1 MSESPAD
8 RGPAHPA
15 DSDAAAAYAGTYA
28 DTYADQPGPGALR
41 IPTPWLGLMAGPLS
55 FGIAGPALVLD
66 DIARDL
72 STTTGTV
79 TWGVTAFGWG
89 IAVGTPLMTGLL
101 RHRGAR
107 AALGACGALVLLG
120 ALLVLTVPVLPA
132 VITGCA
138 LQALGT
144 AGLTSIAMSLTDSA
158 RSMGFVTASLAV
170 VGSTAPLAG
179 SLVNDALN
187 WQATLALPALSLIG
201 LLVVIGRVS
210 TRSASTA
217 AFDGLGA
224 VLLTAVVTA
233 LVFVP
238 HHPPVAGL
246 LSVLTIGALVWHL
259 RRRPQGFVPAVVV
272 RSPVFLI
279 SSVLAFLLAAINFG
293 LMFAVPDALA
303 DHTTWSSGEIGV
315 AMVWPLVLGGAL
327 SWVVVALSAKVG
339 RQPVVITL
347 VALSVAGVVLASV
360 SVVAVLLLVAQALA
374 SIAAASGQGVFAVH
388 STKAV
393 PDEERPA
400 AIGLFNLCY
409 LLGAAFGPAVV
420 SLL

>member
-1 MSESPAD
+1 M
-8 RGPAHPA
+8 
-15 DSDAAAAYAGTYA
+15 
-28 DTYADQPGPGALR
+28 
-41 IPTPWLGLMAGPLS
+41 
-55 FGIAGPALVLD
+55 
-66 DIARDL
+66 
-72 STTTGTV
+72 
-79 TWGVTAFGWG
+79 TAFGWG
-89 IAVGTPLMTGLL
+89 IAVGTPLMAGLL

-107 AALGACGALVLLG
+107 AALGTCGTLVLLG

-179 SLVNDALN
+179 SLVNDALT

-201 LLVVIGRVS
+201 LLVVIGRISAPPRPPPS
-210 TRSASTA
+210 TGSARSCSPPWSRLWSSSRTTRRSPGSSPYWRSPRSCGICGAGRRGSYQA
-217 AFDGLGA
+217 A
-224 VLLTAVVTA
+224 
-233 LVFVP
+233 
-238 HHPPVAGL
+238 
-246 LSVLTIGALVWHL
+246 
-259 RRRPQGFVPAVVV
+259 VV

-279 SSVLAFLLAAINFG
+279 SSALAFLLAAVNFG
-293 LMFAVPDALA
+293 LMYAVPDALA
-303 DHTTWSSGEIGV
+303 DRAWSSGGIGV

-339 RQPVVITL
+339 RRPVVIAL

-360 SVVAVLLLVAQALA
+360 SAVAVLLMSHRLSRSRPPPDRA
-374 SIAAASGQGVFAVH
+374 SSR
-388 STKAV
+388 STPA
-393 PDEERPA
+393 RPCPTRNDRG
-400 AIGLFNLCY
+400 IGLFNLCY

-420 SLL
+420 SLLQDL

>member
-1 MSESPAD
+1 MS
-8 RGPAHPA
+8 
-15 DSDAAAAYAGTYA
+15 DSLA
-28 DTYADQPGPGALR
+28 GPGTARPEGADPAPDTPR
-41 IPTPWLGLMAGPLS
+41 IPTYWLGLMAGPLS
-55 FGIAGPALVLD
+55 FGIAAPALVLD

-107 AALGACGALVLLG
+107 AALSACGALVLLG

-132 VITGCA
+132 VIIGCA

-144 AGLTSIAMSLTDSA
+144 AGLTSIAMSLTRTA
-158 RSMGFVTASLAV
+158 RSMGFITATLAV
-170 VGSTAPLAG
+170 VGSTGPLVG
-179 SLVNDALN
+179 SLVNDAIN
-187 WQATLALPALSLIG
+187 WQAVLALPALSLIG

-210 TRSASTA
+210 TRPTSTA

-224 VLLTAVVTA
+224 ALLTAVVTA

-238 HHPPVAGL
+238 HYPAVAGV
-246 LSVLTIGALVWHL
+246 LSVLTIAALVWHL

-279 SSVLAFLLAAINFG
+279 SSALALVLAAVNFG
-293 LMFAVPDALA
+293 LMFAVADALL
-303 DHTTWSSGEIGV
+303 DHTSWSSGKIGV
-315 AMVWPLVLGGAL
+315 AMVWPMLLGGAL
-327 SWVVVALSAKVG
+327 SWGVVALSAKVG

-347 VALSVAGVVLASV
+347 VALSAVGVVLASV
-360 SVVAVLLLVAQALA
+360 STVAVLLLLAQALT
-374 SIAAASGQGVFAVH
+374 SIAASSGQGVFAVH
-388 STKAV
+388 SAKAV
-393 PDEERPA
+393 PDEERPH

-409 LLGAAFGPAVV
+409 LLGVAFGPAIV

>member
-1 MSESPAD
+1 MSESLAGAGAARPAE
-8 RGPAHPA
+8 
-15 DSDAAAAYAGTYA
+15 AA
-28 DTYADQPGPGALR
+28 PPGAGAPR
-41 IPTPWLGLMAGPLS
+41 IPAYWLGLMAGPLS

-107 AALGACGALVLLG
+107 AALSACGALVLVG
-120 ALLVLTVPVLPA
+120 ALLVLTVPLLPA
-132 VITGCA
+132 VIIGCA

-144 AGLTSIAMSLTDSA
+144 AGLTSIAMSLTNSA
-158 RSMGFVTASLAV
+158 RSMGLVTASLAV

-179 SLVNDALN
+179 SLVNDALG
-187 WQATLALPALSLIG
+187 WQATLALPALSLIA
-201 LLVVIGRVS
+201 LLVVVGRAS
-210 TRSASTA
+210 ARPASTA
-217 AFDGLGA
+217 AFDRLGA

-238 HHPPVAGL
+238 HHPPVAGV
-246 LSVLTIGALVWHL
+246 LSVLTIAVLVRRL
-259 RRRPQGFVPAVVV
+259 RRRPRGFVPAVVV
-272 RSPVFLI
+272 RRPVFLI
-279 SSVLAFLLAAINFG
+279 SSVLAFLLAAVNFG
-293 LMFAVPDALA
+293 LMFAVPDALS
-303 DHTTWSSGEIGV
+303 DNTSWSSGKIGAV
-315 AMVWPLVLGGAL
+315 MVWPLLLGGAL
-327 SWVVVALSAKVG
+327 SWLVVARSAKAG
-339 RQPVVITL
+339 LRPVVITL
-347 VALSVAGVVLASV
+347 VALSVAGVVLASA
-360 SVVAVLLLVAQALA
+360 STVAAPLIIAQALV

-388 STKAV
+388 SAKAV

-409 LLGAAFGPAVV
+409 LLGAAFGPAIV